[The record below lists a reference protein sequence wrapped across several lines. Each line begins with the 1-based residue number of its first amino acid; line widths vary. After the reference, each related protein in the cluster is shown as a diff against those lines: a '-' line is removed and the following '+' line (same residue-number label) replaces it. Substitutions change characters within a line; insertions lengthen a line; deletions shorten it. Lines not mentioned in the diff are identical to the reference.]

1 MGSGRRK
8 KSGYLLPFL
17 SLPDYCELTLQAI
30 APARWFFSCLPL
42 FHLVTGLISL
52 VPSDL
57 PTGWGQWLPAVAS
70 PGPPVTSNS
79 SLKPCKPGTQSE
91 QAISG
96 PWTLGSLGMPTMSK
110 TQSLP
115 SKSLQWRWEYEA
127 QIEKEESP
135 IKPGLLW
142 GVFEALI

>member
-1 MGSGRRK
+1 
-8 KSGYLLPFL
+8 
-17 SLPDYCELTLQAI
+17 
-30 APARWFFSCLPL
+30 
-42 FHLVTGLISL
+42 
-52 VPSDL
+52 
-57 PTGWGQWLPAVAS
+57 
-70 PGPPVTSNS
+70 
-79 SLKPCKPGTQSE
+79 
-91 QAISG
+91 
-96 PWTLGSLGMPTMSK
+96 MSK